1 MKAYQ
6 IKVTVKGA
14 KPPVWRRMIIPAGI
28 TFSQFSAM
36 INEAMQWSGYHLY
49 SFEFTKLG
57 LCFEELEDDWNV
69 GFMETL
75 EAREYRIDSYMDIQ
89 KSFTYIYDFGDDWK
103 HTVTVEK
110 VIDDY
115 QEDGA
120 RVIKFKGN
128 GFPEDCGG
136 IWGYYELLERLE
148 DPNDPEYEM
157 LSEWYENMNPEEY
170 DMDVVNQILRDLEME
185 GNAKVPDLQEE
196 ADVLLVV
203 DMQNDFIDGALG
215 TKEAQEIVAKVDKKI
230 EEFDGV
236 ILFTQD
242 THGENYLDTQEG
254 KNLPVSHCIRGT
266 KGWEIH
272 PVIAKWIERE
282 ECVIEK
288 DAFGSPELAAML
300 TMMSLDVKIKSIT
313 LVGLCTDICVI
324 SNAILLK
331 SFMPEVPVIV
341 DASCC
346 AGVTPES
353 HENALRAMEVCQVS
367 VENRGTER

>member
-6 IKVTVKGA
+6 IKVAIKGA
-14 KPPVWRRMIIPAGI
+14 KPPVWRRMLIPAGI
-28 TFSQFSAM
+28 TFSQLSAM
-36 INEAMQWSGYHLY
+36 INEAMQWCGYHLY

-57 LCFEELEDDWNV
+57 LCFEEIDDDWDM
-69 GFMETL
+69 GFMEIL
-75 EAREYRIDSYMDIQ
+75 EAREHKIDSYMEVQ
-89 KSFTYIYDFGDDWK
+89 KSFTYTYDFGDDWK
-103 HTVTVEK
+103 HAITVEK

-115 QEDGA
+115 DQDCA

-136 IWGYYELLERLE
+136 VWGYYELLERLE
-148 DPNDPEYEM
+148 DPDDPEYEM
-157 LSEWYENMNPEEY
+157 LSEWYENMNSEEY
-170 DMDVVNQILRDLEME
+170 DMDVVNQCLYDLGMCDTV
-185 GNAKVPDLQEE
+185 GVPDLPEE
-196 ADVLLVV
+196 TDVLLVI

-215 TKEAQEIVAKVDKKI
+215 TKEAQAIVAKVDEKI
-230 EEFDGV
+230 EGFRGL

-242 THGENYLDTQEG
+242 THSEDYLETQEG

-272 PVIAKWIERE
+272 PVIAKWVERE
-282 ECVIEK
+282 ECVLEK

-300 TMMSLDVKIKSIT
+300 TMMSVDVKVKSIT
-313 LVGLCTDICVI
+313 LIGLCTDICVI
-324 SNAILLK
+324 SNAMMLK
-331 SFMPEVPVIV
+331 SFMPEVPLIV

-353 HENALRAMEVCQVS
+353 HENALRAMEVCQIK
-367 VENRGTER
+367 VERENVNE